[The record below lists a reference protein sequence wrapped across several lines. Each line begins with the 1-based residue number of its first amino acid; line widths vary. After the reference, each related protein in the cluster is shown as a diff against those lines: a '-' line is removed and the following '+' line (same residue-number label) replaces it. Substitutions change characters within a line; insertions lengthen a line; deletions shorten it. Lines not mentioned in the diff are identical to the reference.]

1 MIRAE
6 DRHWYYGQVGDRLC
20 GRFPRSNIGSNSVQL
35 PAAEPYQSY
44 FITVAPFTP
53 QQEGDLAFYKNEILV
68 GIDRIDANWWNGR
81 TADGRQGIFFCSF
94 LGFYLFVV
102 IIIIINR
109 RVRMY
114 RYISYFL
121 SLASTAR
128 FALPSSGS

>member
-1 MIRAE
+1 MPT
-6 DRHWYYGQVGDRLC
+6 GG
-20 GRFPRSNIGSNSVQL
+20 
-35 PAAEPYQSY
+35 
-44 FITVAPFTP
+44 TVELLTVVKVF
-53 QQEGDLAFYKNEILV
+53 
-68 GIDRIDANWWNGR
+68 
-81 TADGRQGIFFCSF
+81 FFCSF

-128 FALPSSGS
+128 FALPSSGSYNICMFFF